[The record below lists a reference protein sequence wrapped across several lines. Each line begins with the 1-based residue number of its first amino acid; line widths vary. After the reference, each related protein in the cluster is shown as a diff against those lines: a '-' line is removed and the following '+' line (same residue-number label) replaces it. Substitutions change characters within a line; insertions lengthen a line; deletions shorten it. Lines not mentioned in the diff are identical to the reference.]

1 MAIVKS
7 CLRSAG
13 SAGDR
18 PDLVSE
24 TLIRIFTFG
33 RKAQCVTIPISA
45 PFCDNLVDNH
55 GVDLIPM
62 AESQTPNYREGKPL
76 MPYEKS
82 FIEIERILLPSSNG
96 GAQIEL
102 ILIFSIFR

>member
-1 MAIVKS
+1 
-7 CLRSAG
+7 
-13 SAGDR
+13 
-18 PDLVSE
+18 
-24 TLIRIFTFG
+24 
-33 RKAQCVTIPISA
+33 
-45 PFCDNLVDNH
+45 
-55 GVDLIPM
+55 M